1 MLKLLKWIGIVVVVL
16 VVLVVG
22 AAVVLPQFISV
33 DTYKDRLIAEVKSA
47 TGRDLKISGP
57 VHLSVLPHLA
67 IDAAQVSLSN
77 APGAQSK
84 DMMTLGSLQV
94 EVELFPLL
102 NKNVVV
108 DRFVLK
114 DPVIALEVDKQGKPN
129 WDFSTAK
136 AAGAAPAASP
146 AAKPAG
152 GGADLSALG
161 GLHLGDV

>member
-22 AAVVLPQFISV
+22 AAFVLPQFISV
-33 DTYKDRLIAEVKSA
+33 DTYMSKIIAEVKSA
-47 TGRDLKISGP
+47 TGRDLKVSGP

-67 IDAAQVSLSN
+67 IEAAQVSFSN

-84 DMMTLGSLQV
+84 DMMTLGSFQV
-94 EVELFPLL
+94 EVELFPLI
-102 NKNVVV
+102 NKTVVV

-114 DPVIALEVDKQGKPN
+114 DPVIALEVDKQGRPN

-136 AAGAAPAASP
+136 APGAAAPA
-146 AAKPAG
+146 G
-152 GGADLSALG
+152 SA
-161 GLHLGDV
+161 